1 MLNELA
7 FAGFAFSALAWLGLV
22 GLLVARG
29 APKGPGR
36 ALLVAVSLQAVW
48 SALLAMAARSPG
60 AATLAIPL
68 AEAARG
74 LAWIVFMLSLLRAG
88 ASPGP
93 VNDAPR
99 VRAVRAGLVAAS
111 MIAAAGVGVW
121 LLGAGERAAFIVRL
135 LLAVFALVCVEQF
148 YRNTPTDGRWALK
161 FLAIALVAMFGYE
174 LALYSDALLFSRLNQ
189 ALWSARG
196 FANAMLMPLVAVAA
210 ARNRE
215 WKMNVGISR
224 AVVFHTT
231 TLMVAGSFLILM
243 ALGGYWLRY
252 AGGQWGEVAQAMVL
266 FAALVGV
273 LVVLGSGTLRARLR
287 VFLAK
292 NFFSYRFDYR
302 AEWLRLTELLSGA
315 TQAAGSDTTG
325 ASLETRALIGLCT
338 LIDSGGGALW
348 LAGDDGA
355 FACAARW
362 KYTEPTPALPA
373 DDPLPTFLRS
383 TQWVIDLPQWRQS
396 PQAYNDLRL
405 HAQIADNPE
414 NWLIVPLTLHD
425 QLTGFA
431 VLAAPL
437 ASAPVNWEVRDALR
451 VAARQVASHI
461 GVRRAVEAL
470 VQARQFESFNR
481 MSAFVVHDLKNLV
494 AQLSL
499 LMANASRH
507 RDNPEFQ
514 QDMLET
520 VNNVLGRM
528 QGLLLQLRAGTR
540 PIDKPSAVGLVAA
553 IESALASKRAM
564 LPVPVLEIGP
574 DAADLMVT
582 AHRDRLER
590 VVGHLVQNAA
600 EATPR
605 DGSIRVRV
613 ARDTERA
620 LIEVA
625 DTGHGM
631 SEAFVRERLFRPFQ
645 STKEHGM
652 GIGTFESREY
662 IQEIGGTLEVDS
674 REGAG
679 TCVCIRL
686 PRITASPG
694 ASAGPAKDT
703 RPDMGTVA

>member
-7 FAGFAFSALAWLGLV
+7 FAGFAVSALAWLGLA
-22 GLLVARG
+22 GLLLSRG
-29 APKGPGR
+29 APRGPGR
-36 ALLVAVSLQAVW
+36 ALVIAVSLQAVW

-88 ASPGP
+88 EGPGQL
-93 VNDAPR
+93 NDAPR
-99 VRAVRAGLVAAS
+99 VRAVRVGLVAAS
-111 MIAAAGVGVW
+111 MIAATGVGLW
-121 LLGAGERAAFIVRL
+121 LLGASDRATFIVRL
-135 LLAVFALVCVEQF
+135 LFAVYALVCVEQF

-215 WKMNVGISR
+215 WKVDVGISR

-252 AGGQWGEVAQAMVL
+252 AGGQWGEVAQAIVL

-273 LVVLGSGTLRARLR
+273 LVVLGSGTLRAHLR

-302 AEWLRLTELLSGA
+302 AEWLRLTELLSG
-315 TQAAGSDTTG
+315 TPQTTGPDTAG
-325 ASLETRALIGLCT
+325 ASLETRALMGLCT
-338 LIDSGGGALW
+338 LIDSRGGALW

-355 FACAARW
+355 FVCATRW
-362 KYTEPTPALPA
+362 QYTEPVPALPA
-373 DDPLPTFLRS
+373 DDPLPAFLRS

-396 PQAYNDLRL
+396 PQTYSDLRL

-437 ASAPVNWEVRDALR
+437 VSAPVNWEVRDALR

-514 QDMLET
+514 QDMLDT

-540 PIDKPSAVGLVAA
+540 PIDKPSAVGLLAA
-553 IESALASKRAM
+553 VESALASKSAM
-564 LPVPVLEIGP
+564 LPVPVLEAAP
-574 DAADLMVT
+574 DAAGLQVA

-613 ARDTERA
+613 AREGERA

-631 SEAFVRERLFRPFQ
+631 SETFVRERLFKAFQ

-679 TCVCIRL
+679 TRVCIRL
-686 PRITASPG
+686 PRI
-694 ASAGPAKDT
+694 ASASDAGARPAANT
-703 RPDMGTVA
+703 QPNTGTAA